1 MTETRYGNMR
11 IFRFIII
18 VFMIL
23 MVGML
28 TATVKSHAGSW
39 HEVYL
44 NPGQTYNVSDAGWNT
59 TVYINKAGS
68 YTLKGES
75 TKCKVVIKSGGVNV
89 YLEDGLEI
97 DPGIK
102 ANIGV
107 ATAGLIIEDMSG
119 TVKLISKKGADAYIG
134 GYLMAPAIEKVGYN
148 SKLVFETI
156 DPANPGTIT
165 AYRSHASNSAGI
177 GSAYRFSVP
186 VTTGNIEINSGTL
199 IATGGYMSAGIGGGG
214 TGSAHKI
221 IINGGNVKAA
231 GGSHGTGIGG
241 GYHGNA
247 SNITINGGT
256 VNAESIGEGAGIGSG
271 EQSKYAK
278 NIIIN
283 GGNVRAVSDLGAGIG
298 GGQRSEVENLRIN
311 GGTIYAYSRNTGIGS
326 SCDQH
331 LGILK
336 SLYITGGTVVAE
348 SKGTAIG
355 AASSSPGPNN
365 IYISGGIIEA
375 KGDQIAI
382 GGGGFSSVTDDT
394 RITNVTISGGTI
406 KADGGNKDFGSG
418 AWMDQFNITIT
429 GGSLLADR
437 AQMQSDA
444 KDQFG
449 NVVHRTNVTLDGLGN
464 SLFSVQDIEIAD
476 LPAGYGLKDV
486 YTRNGMFHPWI
497 PDGTEVKTVLLP
509 GVNNIYE
516 GSVASGSNGTLYKK
530 PAVPEPT
537 EYTIKFDANAP
548 ENTASTPYPDGDM
561 DQVVKKYTE
570 KFVIPQPQFSLKGYE
585 FDCWNT
591 EADGSGTSL
600 KAGDEVSG
608 LVKFGFITLYAQ
620 WTPQE
625 YEVTFDA
632 KGGSGTMEKQ
642 KMLYDQPEALNKN
655 EFTAPEDGM
664 RFAGW
669 MREKALGGTL
679 RADGSLAV
687 NLCNCNNEE
696 NKAVGYT
703 LVAQWV
709 NDEFPT
715 VVCTLDGRSYDGLDI
730 ELKLDGDTGMIVELS
745 SPTGTNGV
753 YCAPGNSSMPEG
765 IYSIYVN
772 GSDTNKDMN
781 IGPDGDDNFASLE
794 YYSVNVS
801 CDENLSSSKGS
812 RDAVLKGTEVEIS
825 VKETADS
832 GYIFDKWTAI
842 ECEPEF
848 VNSTSAN
855 DMTAVIRVDE
865 KTAMKAISEEWDPVE
880 YSIYFHGN
888 GADSGKNDTVKCALD
903 EEIVLP
909 ECGYVKDNYH
919 FLGWCS
925 EIDGI
930 GTYYYPGDK
939 VKDLTSEDDAVVV
952 LYAVWE
958 HDQYNVSFDANGG
971 EGQGPDV
978 QIWTEE
984 EYILSNPGFI
994 KQDHVLVGWNTEADG
1009 SGKTYALDESV
1020 KDMADAGESILLYAQ
1035 WEYDPEASGDDGTD
1049 VPDGSDN
1056 DRNDETDTG
1065 DRRPIGL
1072 IAGVMIAVLGVIATV
1087 LFGRRRRTE

>member
-1 MTETRYGNMR
+1 MSETRYGNMR
-11 IFRFIII
+11 ILRFFIL

-28 TATVKSHAGSW
+28 TATVQTHAGSW
-39 HEVYL
+39 HKVYL
-44 NPGQTYNVSDAGWNT
+44 KPGQTYDVSDAGWNT
-59 TVYINKAGS
+59 TVYIDKAGS

-107 ATAGLIIEDMSG
+107 ATAGLIVEDMSG
-119 TVKLISKKGADAYIG
+119 TVKLISKKGASAYFG

-148 SKLVFETI
+148 SKLVFETA

-165 AYRSHASNSAGI
+165 AYRSHGSNSAGI
-177 GSAYRFSVP
+177 GSTYEFSGRVS
-186 VTTGNIEINSGTL
+186 TGNIEINSGN
-199 IATGGYMSAGIGGGG
+199 IVATGGYMSAGIGGGG
-214 TGSAHKI
+214 NGNAYYIT
-221 IINGGNVKAA
+221 INGGNVSAA
-231 GGSHGTGIGG
+231 GGTHGTGIGG
-241 GYHGNA
+241 GFHGNV

-256 VNAESIGEGAGIGSG
+256 VKAESIGEGAGIGSG

-283 GGNVRAVSDLGAGIG
+283 GGNITARSDLGAGIG

-311 GGTIYAYSRNTGIGS
+311 GGTVYAYSRNTGIGS

-355 AASSSPGPNN
+355 AANSSPGPNN

-375 KGDQIAI
+375 KGDLIAI

-406 KADGGNKDFGSG
+406 KADGGDKDFGSG
-418 AWMDQFNITIT
+418 AWIDQFNLTIT
-429 GGSLLADR
+429 GGSILAER

-444 KDQFG
+444 KNQFG

-486 YTRNGMFHPWI
+486 YARNGMVHPWI
-497 PDGTEVKTVLLP
+497 PDDTKVKTVSLP

-516 GSVASGSNGTLYKK
+516 GSVASGLNGTLYKK
-530 PAVPEPT
+530 AAVTEPT
-537 EYTIKFDANAP
+537 EYTIKFDANVP

-561 DQVVKKYTE
+561 DPVVKKYTE
-570 KFVIPQPQFSLKGYE
+570 EYVIPDPEFSLKGYD

-591 EADGSGTSL
+591 EADGTGTEL
-600 KAGDEVSG
+600 DAGDKVSS
-608 LVKFGFITLYAQ
+608 LVRVGFVTLYAQ

-632 KGGSGTMEKQ
+632 NGGSGTMEKQ
-642 KMLYDQPEALNKN
+642 KMLYDQPEALDKN
-655 EFTAPEDGM
+655 EFTAPNGM

-669 MREKALGGTL
+669 KRDGVLGGTL
-679 RADGSLAV
+679 RADGAEVV
-687 NLCNCNNEE
+687 NLCNCSNEGNN
-696 NKAVGYT
+696 AVGYI

-709 NDEFPT
+709 NANYPT
-715 VVCTLDGRSYDGLDI
+715 VVCTLDGEQYTGLAV
-730 ELKLDGDTGMIVELS
+730 ELKLDGDTDITVKLS
-745 SPTGTNGV
+745 PL
-753 YCAPGNSSMPEG
+753 PGNQGTYYRNTDDSSMPKG
-765 IYSIYVN
+765 TYSIYVDGN
-772 GSDTNKDMN
+772 DTSKDMK
-781 IGPDGDDNFASLE
+781 IGTDKDDNFASLE

-801 CDENLSSSKGS
+801 CDENLASANGS
-812 RDAVLKGTEVEIS
+812 RDAVLKGTEVDIS
-825 VKETADS
+825 VSEEADS

-848 VNSTSAN
+848 LNGTSAK
-855 DMTAVIRVDE
+855 DMSAVIRVDE
-865 KTAMKAISEEWDPVE
+865 KTVMRAISEEWDPVE

-888 GADSGKNDTVKCALD
+888 GEDSGQTDTVKCALD
-903 EEIVLP
+903 EEIILP

-930 GTYYYPGDK
+930 GTYHYPGDK
-939 VKDLTSEDDAVVV
+939 VKNLTSDDDAVVV

-971 EGQGPDV
+971 EGQVPDV

-984 EYILSNPGFI
+984 EYMLSNPGFMR
-994 KQDHVLVGWNTEADG
+994 QDHVLVGWITEADG
-1009 SGKTYALDESV
+1009 SGRSYVLDEKV
-1020 KDMADAGESILLYAQ
+1020 KDIADVGESIVLYAQ
-1035 WEYDPEASGDDGTD
+1035 WEYDPEASGDGETGM
-1049 VPDGSDN
+1049 PDGSDN
-1056 DRNDETDTG
+1056 DSYDETDTG
-1065 DRRPIGL
+1065 DKAPIGL
-1072 IAGVMIAVLGVIATV
+1072 IVGIMLAALGVIAAV
-1087 LFGRRRRTE
+1087 LFGRRKKS